1 MNRHIFATSF
11 LVSLLLASLA
21 TTITS
26 AQTSIAGDWDVTIQS
41 AQGTNSMLVTF
52 KQDGDKISG
61 LLKSPMGEL
70 PFQGGTLTGN
80 DLKFDFSI
88 AIQGQPLQITMSGT
102 VDGPTITGK
111 AQFGA
116 FGEGDWTAKRVDAS
130 AAAAAAPG
138 AAAPAG
144 APASATAAAGGAAA
158 PGGAAVSALGLNG
171 KWDVTVKT
179 QAGDLPVTAE
189 LTVTDGKVTG
199 TLAGPTGPVDV
210 SGTFDGNSLKLE
222 FTAKTPQG
230 DIPVSMTG
238 DLNGDSIVNGKAEFG
253 GMGQGEWTAKR
264 SRP

>member
-1 MNRHIFATSF
+1 MNRHIFAASF
-11 LVSLLLASLA
+11 FVSLVILSLA
-21 TTITS
+21 TTITQ

-41 AQGTNSMLVTF
+41 AQGSNSMLVTF

-116 FGEGDWTAKRVDAS
+116 FGEGDWTAKRVEAT
-130 AAAAAAPG
+130 AAAPATSG

-144 APASATAAAGGAAA
+144 DPSSATAA
-158 PGGAAVSALGLNG
+158 PGGAAASVLGLNG

-179 QAGDLPVTAE
+179 QMGDLPVTAE
-189 LTVTDGKVTG
+189 LTVTNGKVSG

-210 SGTFDGNSLKLE
+210 NGTFDGNSLKLE

-230 DIPVSMTG
+230 DIPISMTG

>member
-1 MNRHIFATSF
+1 MSRTKNAFAA
-11 LVSLLLASLA
+11 SLLAFSLLTA
-21 TTITS
+21 RPAH

-88 AIQGQPLQITMSGT
+88 AVQGQPLQITMTGK
-102 VDGPTITGK
+102 VDGPSMAGK

-116 FGEGDWTAKRVDAS
+116 FGEGDWTAKRVETS
-130 AAAAAAPG
+130 AAASPPPSAAAPTH
-138 AAAPAG
+138 AETP
-144 APASATAAAGGAAA
+144 GGAAA
-158 PGGAAVSALGLNG
+158 SALGLNG

-189 LTVTDGKVTG
+189 LTVVDGKVTG
-199 TLAGPTGPVDV
+199 TIAGPSGPVDV
-210 SGTFDGNSLKLE
+210 SGTFDGNTLKLA

-230 DIPVSMTG
+230 DIPVSMSG

-253 GMGQGEWTAKR
+253 GMGQGEWTARR

>member
-11 LVSLLLASLA
+11 LVSLLWASLT

-116 FGEGDWTAKRVDAS
+116 FGEGDWTAKRVEAS

-138 AAAPAG
+138 AAA
-144 APASATAAAGGAAA
+144 
-158 PGGAAVSALGLNG
+158 SALGLNG

-253 GMGQGEWTAKR
+253 GMGQGEWTA
-264 SRP
+264 

>member
-1 MNRHIFATSF
+1 MSKHIFATSF
-11 LVSLLLASLA
+11 LVSLVFAFLA

-26 AQTSIAGDWDVTIQS
+26 AQTSSIAGDWDVTIQS

-61 LLKSPMGEL
+61 LLKSAMGEL

-88 AIQGQPLQITMSGT
+88 AIQGQPLEITMTGK

-116 FGEGDWTAKRVDAS
+116 FGDGDWTAKRVEAS
-130 AAAAAAPG
+130 AAAGPGASAAAG
-138 AAAPAG
+138 APAG
-144 APASATAAAGGAAA
+144 ATAA
-158 PGGAAVSALGLNG
+158 PGGAAASALGLNG

-199 TLAGPTGPVDV
+199 SLAGPTGPVDV
-210 SGTFDGNSLKLE
+210 SGTFDGNTLKLE